1 MLFALAAALSAANA
15 WQCPA
20 YSDIRHRSVDAKN
33 FDINEISG
41 VWYLVATTE
50 PTTRF
55 CLCNVMNYSIFTST
69 YRLRG
74 VLALRRDA
82 ALWRRCCCEEPSR
95 VAASTADAVAR
106 STLLASPD
114 AEAHTLP
121 TTEPRTGTRTRAIK
135 I

>member
-1 MLFALAAALSAANA
+1 MRSAASGEHPLSPSRL
-15 WQCPA
+15 CLERPA
-20 YSDIRHRSVDAKN
+20 LWRRR
-33 FDINEISG
+33 
-41 VWYLVATTE
+41 YLVATTE